1 MTLDFNSPR
10 GNFWQNSHRGRDLS
24 TTYIRSATTNDMA
37 VCIKCHTH
45 LFFYKTLYGD
55 VTAIRPLTPCYQTLR
70 PLSSVLASLGT
81 LQPKGPSCFLT
92 LWLPRCC
99 NFTPRNVHERFQ
111 TLLTPVLT
119 IFTDFLSAVVT
130 SEIAQI
136 LSLYGGGFLALKWQS

>member
-1 MTLDFNSPR
+1 MADLEDGGLLALQEMNLNWTTITGLDYAAV
-10 GNFWQNSHRGRDLS
+10 GNV
-24 TTYIRSATTNDMA
+24 A
-37 VCIKCHTH
+37 
-45 LFFYKTLYGD
+45 
-55 VTAIRPLTPCYQTLR
+55 
-70 PLSSVLASLGT
+70 SSVKSRLTISLS
-81 LQPKGPSCFLT
+81 LPK
-92 LWLPRCC
+92 CC

>member
-1 MTLDFNSPR
+1 M
-10 GNFWQNSHRGRDLS
+10 HRLFIFEFIVKLEQELKQSTYFDWIAVVCNLQLYFITAAALS
-24 TTYIRSATTNDMA
+24 
-37 VCIKCHTH
+37 
-45 LFFYKTLYGD
+45 
-55 VTAIRPLTPCYQTLR
+55 
-70 PLSSVLASLGT
+70 LSL
-81 LQPKGPSCFLT
+81 PK
-92 LWLPRCC
+92 RC